1 MLSSGMEHS
10 PPCVSLHP
18 GDHLHL
24 PSQSTHLLSE
34 CAYPACVLWGGR
46 DGGGRARE
54 GGREGGGENNV
65 NVLLLLSYWHKRKLV
80 IVFRSKT
87 VAFHVMTFPEGPTY
101 CTLSPSLTRDP
112 FIRVVLILIM
122 LLLLDAIFWDSCHRW
137 NEVEG

>member
-1 MLSSGMEHS
+1 M
-10 PPCVSLHP
+10 
-18 GDHLHL
+18 
-24 PSQSTHLLSE
+24 
-34 CAYPACVLWGGR
+34 GR
-46 DGGGRARE
+46 KDGGGRARE
-54 GGREGGGENNV
+54 EGREEGGRGREGEDGEGREDEGENNV

-137 NEVEG
+137 NKVEG